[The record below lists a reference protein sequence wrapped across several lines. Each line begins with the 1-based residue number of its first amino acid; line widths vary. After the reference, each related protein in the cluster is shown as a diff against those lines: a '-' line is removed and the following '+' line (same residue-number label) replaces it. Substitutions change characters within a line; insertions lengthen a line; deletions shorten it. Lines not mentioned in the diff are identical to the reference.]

1 MPTVVIKPGATVF
14 VTGVNGLIGSHIV
27 DQLLKRGYNVRG
39 AVRHA
44 QKHGYL
50 IEYFNDKYKEAKFEL
65 VDVPD
70 MTAEGCYDKVVDG
83 IEGFIHVASPIGGIS
98 DVHEAIALAT
108 NAGLNAL
115 KACAKVPSCKSF
127 VFTSSSLAAT
137 FPHPNVE
144 FSIDENTYNDEA
156 LEILEKEPGKPGLF
170 VYAAMKTETEKAIMR
185 WMEEN
190 QPNFVLNRVLP
201 NANFGAVLI
210 PEHQGFPSTIEWAH
224 DAWKGIQSERWTTSV
239 GPQWYIHPVDDAL
252 LHISALI
259 HSDVKTERLFG
270 FAEPWSYNKM
280 MDIWRKLYPERKF
293 PDNIEGMGVDR
304 MSLPNA
310 RAEEVMSWLKGPGSK
325 WDSLEKG
332 LREMTENWN

>member
-1 MPTVVIKPGATVF
+1 M
-14 VTGVNGLIGSHIV
+14 
-27 DQLLKRGYNVRG
+27 
-39 AVRHA
+39 
-44 QKHGYL
+44 
-50 IEYFNDKYKEAKFEL
+50 
-65 VDVPD
+65 
-70 MTAEGCYDKVVDG
+70 
-83 IEGFIHVASPIGGIS
+83 
-98 DVHEAIALAT
+98 
-108 NAGLNAL
+108 
-115 KACAKVPSCKSF
+115 
-127 VFTSSSLAAT
+127 
-137 FPHPNVE
+137 
-144 FSIDENTYNDEA
+144 
-156 LEILEKEPGKPGLF
+156 EKEPGKPGLF

-190 QPNFVLNRVLP
+190 QPDFVLNRVVSRISHLLGRTVLTFEKLP

-280 MDIWRKLYPERKF
+280 MDIWRKLYPEREF

-310 RAEEVMSWLKGPGSK
+310 RL
-325 WDSLEKG
+325 SLIHI
-332 LREMTENWN
+332 